1 MRCALARGMA
11 SEAKW
16 SGSIEYEA
24 PLPHL
29 GAMNEIILAPASFDP
44 DAEIVR
50 LAQRYRAAGGLGIQV
65 LNLLG
70 TQAGGLLDRLPR
82 AVRDQL
88 TTATQTALEQALRA
102 ASNSR
107 GVVPDQSDWLNR
119 TVSTAMGAAGGFG
132 GLPTALAELPV
143 TTTLLLRVIEGVAV
157 EHGFDPTADSVRF
170 DCVQVFAAAGPL
182 EHDDG
187 ADIAFLSTRMAL
199 SGAAVQALLAR
210 VAPRLAV
217 VLGQKLAAQAVPVM
231 GAVAGAAT
239 NYAYT
244 SYYTDMAHVH
254 FGLRRL
260 AVEADIS
267 QDEAVARLR
276 SALEPSRSSP

>member
-1 MRCALARGMA
+1 
-11 SEAKW
+11 
-16 SGSIEYEA
+16 
-24 PLPHL
+24 
-29 GAMNEIILAPASFDP
+29 MNEIILVPRPLDTE
-44 DAEIVR
+44 AELDR
-50 LAQRYRAAGGLGIQV
+50 LARRYKAAGGLGIQL
-65 LNLLG
+65 LNTLG
-70 TQAGGLLDRLPR
+70 TQADGLFGRLPKPVREQLDGATR
-82 AVRDQL
+82 A
-88 TTATQTALEQALRA
+88 ALEQALGA
-102 ASNSR
+102 ASKSR
-107 GVVPDQSDWLNR
+107 GVVPDQAEWLNA
-119 TVSTAMGAAGGFG
+119 TVSAAMGAAGGFG

-157 EHGFDPTADSVRF
+157 EHGFDPALDSVRF

-187 ADIAFLSTRMAL
+187 ADIAFLSARMAL
-199 SGAAVQALLAR
+199 SGAAMQALIAR

-217 VLGQKLAAQAVPVM
+217 VMGQKLAAQTVPVL

-260 AVEADIS
+260 AVEAD
-267 QDEAVARLR
+267 QPHEAMVERLR
-276 SALEPSRSSP
+276 SEVLALK

>member
-1 MRCALARGMA
+1 
-11 SEAKW
+11 
-16 SGSIEYEA
+16 
-24 PLPHL
+24 
-29 GAMNEIILAPASFDP
+29 MNEIILVSKPLDT
-44 DAEIVR
+44 DAELDR
-50 LAQRYRAAGGLGIQV
+50 LARRYKAAGGLGIQV
-65 LNLLG
+65 LNALG
-70 TQAGGLLDRLPR
+70 TQADGLLGRLP
-82 AVRDQL
+82 APVRDQL
-88 TTATQTALEQALRA
+88 DGATRSALVQALGA
-102 ASNSR
+102 ASKSR
-107 GVVPDQSDWLNR
+107 GVVPDQAEWLNA
-119 TVSTAMGAAGGFG
+119 TVSAAMGAAGGFG

-157 EHGFDPTADSVRF
+157 EHGFDPAMDSVRF

-187 ADIAFLSTRMAL
+187 SDIGFLSARMAL
-199 SGAAVQALLAR
+199 SGAAMQALIAR

-217 VLGQKLAAQAVPVM
+217 VMGQKLAAQTVPVL

-260 AVEADIS
+260 AVEVD
-267 QDEAVARLR
+267 QPHEAMVERLR
-276 SALEPSRSSP
+276 TEVLALK